1 MRRWVLALALLLTGG
16 LAGAQEASE
25 SDKDFLTGLLEG
37 QLSGAG
43 RTVTI
48 YGFAGALSS
57 RATFD
62 RLAIADA
69 EGVWLTIEDGAIQW
83 NRSALLSGR
92 VEIAEL
98 SAARIDLIRSPKSED
113 TTAEARSFKLPEL
126 PVSVSI
132 GALSAADLRIG
143 AAVLGEEARVSV
155 TGQGQIANGEGT
167 GALALRRIDGRTGD
181 MTLQAAYSNAEE
193 TGTIDLLVKEGEG
206 GIAARMLDLPG
217 LPSLQLALHGSGGAA
232 DFRSDLVLSTD
243 GVSRFSGTIETKSP
257 PNAKGVRSFA
267 ARLQGDIS
275 PLLQPD
281 YRPFFAGETRVEADG
296 ETLLNG
302 EKRLSRLVVES
313 AGTDLSGR
321 LNLSADNLPLAAA
334 LTVRLGLPD
343 SAPLQL
349 PGSETT
355 VKNGVLK
362 LRYNA
367 AAGESWALD
376 GALEGLATGAV
387 TVGSIT
393 LDGRGTLSGV
403 AAEATGAAQ
412 LDGHIKLDAT
422 AVALSDPALAAAL
435 GDRLSGAFDLRWQEG
450 APLRLTKLDLRA
462 GDMTVKGDVDL
473 VTDGLDLAADGR
485 LSLMVPDMARFSA
498 LAGRQLGG
506 KADLTVA
513 GNANLLSRAFDMQ
526 ATANGQDLSVDQ
538 PMANRLLAGR
548 STIEVDARRDE
559 TGIALEDFRVSAA
572 NLRLSAQGYLDSK
585 ETGLRA
591 ELDFPDLS
599 VLGPGFSG
607 ALAAEADL
615 SGPNGSR
622 RLRLTGT
629 ADGLVPGSPTL
640 APLFAGRTAIS
651 AEAVEREDGF
661 ALAKLTS
668 DGTLLSADLAETE
681 SGRYAVKA
689 RLADVA
695 ALAPG
700 LAGPLDAAGTAALR
714 GGRVTLDLS
723 LTGPGAMRGHVTGG
737 IATDLSDSD
746 LSLTGQAQLAL
757 LNRFIAP
764 RSIDGGV
771 AFDLAMRGAPGLSA
785 LSGRITASGARLSS
799 PADNLAL
806 EGIALSGAVSGG
818 HAVVTGSGTVRGGG
832 GFSVKGDLA
841 LSPDAASHLAVA
853 LDNVTFSDPSLY
865 SSRLSADLTLDGP
878 LGGGAVIGGRV
889 VVHESEIRLSSALS
903 SVTADLDVRHVNGSA
918 DTRASRRRAGM
929 DRRTAGPGG
938 GSAGPVYGLDLTISA
953 PARIFVR
960 GLGLEAEMG
969 GSLLLGGTTAAVIPA
984 GQFELIRGR
993 LTILGKRFVLDR
1005 GIVQLLGSFIPY
1017 VEFTALSDSFGAT
1030 TTILLEGPANKPEI
1044 HFTSTSGLQEEEVLS
1059 ELLFGNSIS
1068 KISTFQLLQLADAIA
1083 TLTGRTDES
1092 VVVKLR
1098 KSIGLDDLDITADE
1112 DGKAAVKAGKYLSDK
1127 TYSEISIGQDGK
1139 SKVEI
1144 EIDLNRDLTL
1154 KGAVGTDGQTGVGVF
1169 FTKDY

>member
-1 MRRWVLALALLLTGG
+1 MRRWFLALMFLMTGAV
-16 LAGAQEASE
+16 AGAQE

-48 YGFAGALSS
+48 DGFAGALSS
-57 RATFD
+57 RATFE
-62 RLAIADA
+62 RLTIADA
-69 EGVWLTIEDGAIQW
+69 DGVWLSIEDGAIQW

-98 SAARIDLIRSPKSED
+98 SAARIDLIRSPKGEG

-167 GALALRRIDGRTGD
+167 GALTLHRIDGRAGD
-181 MTLQAAYSNAEE
+181 LTLQAAYSNAEE

-232 DFRSDLVLSTD
+232 DFRSDLVLSTA
-243 GVSRFSGTIETKSP
+243 GVSRFSGNIETKSP
-257 PNAKGVRSFA
+257 PEAKGARSFA

-275 PLLQPD
+275 PLLQTE

-296 ETLLNG
+296 MTLPSG
-302 EKRLSRLVVES
+302 EKTLSRVIIES
-313 AGTDLSGR
+313 AGTGVSGR
-321 LNLSADNLPLAAA
+321 LNLSAENLPLAAV

-343 SAPLQL
+343 NRPMQL
-349 PGSETT
+349 PGSEAT
-355 VKNGVLK
+355 VRNGVLK
-362 LRYNA
+362 LRYDA
-367 AAGESWALD
+367 AAGERWALT
-376 GALEGLATGAV
+376 GLLEGLVTDAV
-387 TVGSIT
+387 GVGSVT
-393 LDGRGTLSGV
+393 LEGRGTLSDV
-403 AAEATGAAQ
+403 AADATGAAR
-412 LDGHIKLDAT
+412 LDGHITLDAT
-422 AVALSDPALAAAL
+422 DLAPADPALAQPL
-435 GDRLSGAFDLRWQEG
+435 GDRLSGAFDLGWQQG
-450 APLRLTKLDLRA
+450 APLRLTGLDLRA
-462 GDMTVKGDVDL
+462 GDMAVRGDL
-473 VTDGLDLAADGR
+473 ELATEGLDIAAGGK
-485 LSLMVPDMARFSA
+485 LSLAVADMARFSA

-506 KADLTVA
+506 TADLTVE
-513 GNANLLSRAFDMQ
+513 GRANLLSRAFDAR
-526 ATANGQDLSVDQ
+526 ATATGQNLSLDQ
-538 PMANRLLAGR
+538 PMADRLLAGQSVISVTAQR
-548 STIEVDARRDE
+548 NEA
-559 TGIALEDFRVSAA
+559 GITLEDLQVTAA
-572 NLRLSAQGYLDSK
+572 NLRLSAQGRLDSR

-599 VLGPGFSG
+599 VLGPGFAG

-629 ADGLVPGSPTL
+629 ADGLVPGSPSL
-640 APLFAGRTAIS
+640 APLFAGRTS
-651 AEAVEREDGF
+651 VMAEAVETGGGF
-661 ALAKLTS
+661 APAKLTLNS
-668 DGTLLSADLAETE
+668 ALLSADLAETDPGQY
-681 SGRYAVKA
+681 SVTA
-689 RLADVA
+689 RIADVA

-700 LAGPLDAAGTAALR
+700 LSGPLDTTGTASLRDGEVALDLGLAGPGGMR
-714 GGRVTLDLS
+714 GRVA
-723 LTGPGAMRGHVTGG
+723 GA
-737 IATDLSDSD
+737 IAADLSDSD

-764 RSIDGGV
+764 RSIDGRV
-771 AFDLAMRGAPGLSA
+771 AFDLALRGTPGLAA
-785 LSGRITASGARLSS
+785 LSGRVSTSGARLSS

-806 EGIALSGAVSGG
+806 EGISLAAELAGG
-818 HAVVTGSGTVRGGG
+818 SAAVTGSGTVRGGG
-832 GFSVKGDLA
+832 QFSLGGDLA
-841 LSPDAASHLAVA
+841 LLPEAASHLTLA
-853 LDNVTFSDPSLY
+853 LDSVTFSDPALFSA
-865 SSRLSADLTLDGP
+865 RLSAGLTLDGP

-889 VVHESEIRLSSALS
+889 DVHESEIRLSPALS
-903 SVTADLDVRHVNGSA
+903 SVTADLDVRHVNDSA
-918 DTRASRRRAGM
+918 EVRASRRRAGL
-929 DRRTAGPGG
+929 DRRSSGSGGPSG
-938 GSAGPVYGLDLTISA
+938 GPVYGLDLTIAA

-969 GSLLLGGTTAAVIPA
+969 GSLRLGGTTAAVIPS

-993 LTILGKRFVLDR
+993 LSILGKRFVLDR

-1017 VEFTALSDSFGAT
+1017 VEFTALADTFGST
-1030 TTILLEGPANKPEI
+1030 TTILLEGPANRPEI
-1044 HFTSTSGLQEEEVLS
+1044 HFASTSGLPEEEVLS

-1127 TYSEISIGQDGK
+1127 TYSEVSIGQEGK
-1139 SKVEI
+1139 SKVEV
-1144 EIDLNRDLTL
+1144 EIDLSRDLTL
-1154 KGAVGTDGQTGVGVF
+1154 KGSVGTDGQTGLGVF

>member
-1 MRRWVLALALLLTGG
+1 MRRWFLALALLLTGG
-16 LAGAQEASE
+16 LAGAQEATE

-43 RTVTI
+43 RTVAI
-48 YGFAGALSS
+48 DGFAGALSS

-62 RLAIADA
+62 RLTIADA
-69 EGVWLTIEDGAIQW
+69 EGVWLSIEDGAIQW

-92 VEIAEL
+92 IEIAEL
-98 SAARIDLIRSPKSED
+98 SAQRIDLIRSPKGED
-113 TTAEARSFKLPEL
+113 RTVEARSFKLPEL

-155 TGQGQIANGEGT
+155 TGSGQIANGQGQ
-167 GALALRRIDGRTGD
+167 GALTLHRIDGRAGD
-181 MTLQAAYSNAEE
+181 LTLQAAYSNAEE

-206 GIAARMLDLPG
+206 GIAARALDLPG

-232 DFRSDLVLSTD
+232 EFRSDLVLSTD
-243 GVSRFSGTIETKSP
+243 GVSRFSGTIETKAP
-257 PNAKGVRSFA
+257 PETGGARRFA

-296 ETLLNG
+296 TTLPTG
-302 EKRLSRLVVES
+302 EKALSRLIVES

-321 LNLSADNLPLAAA
+321 LNLSADNLPLAAV

-349 PGSETT
+349 PGSDAT
-355 VKNGVLK
+355 VRNGVLK
-362 LRYNA
+362 VRYDA

-376 GALEGLATGAV
+376 GTLDGLATGAV

-393 LDGRGTLSGV
+393 LDGQGTVS
-403 AAEATGAAQ
+403 GAAR
-412 LDGHIKLDAT
+412 LDGHITLDAA
-422 AVALSDPALAAAL
+422 AVALSDPALAQAL
-435 GDRLSGAFDLRWQEG
+435 GDRLSGAFDLGWQAG
-450 APLRLTKLDLRA
+450 APLRLTGLDLRA
-462 GDMTVKGDVDL
+462 GDMAVGGDLDVR
-473 VTDGLDLAADGR
+473 TEGLDLAASGT
-485 LSLMVPDMARFSA
+485 LSLAVPDVARFSA
-498 LAGRQLGG
+498 IAGRQLGG
-506 KADLTVA
+506 RADVTIA
-513 GNANLLSRAFDMQ
+513 GSANLLSRAFDARAA
-526 ATANGQDLSVDQ
+526 ATGQGLTLDQ
-538 PMANRLLAGR
+538 PMADRLLAGQ
-548 STIEVDARRDE
+548 SVIEVKARRDE
-559 TGIALEDFRVSAA
+559 TGITLDDMKLVAA
-572 NLRLSAQGYLDSK
+572 NLRLSAQGRLDSK
-585 ETGLRA
+585 QTDLRA
-591 ELDFPDLS
+591 DLDFPDLS
-599 VLGPGFSG
+599 VLGSGFAG

-629 ADGLVPGSPTL
+629 ADGLVPGSPSL
-640 APLFAGRTAIS
+640 APLFTGRTAV
-651 AEAVEREDGF
+651 AADAVERDEGF
-661 ALAKLTS
+661 ALARLTAN
-668 DGTLLSADLAETE
+668 GALLSADLAETDP
-681 SGRYAVKA
+681 GHYAVEA

-695 ALAPG
+695 VLAPG
-700 LAGPLDAAGTAALR
+700 LSGPLGATGTASLSADAVNVDLGLAGPAG
-714 GGRVTLDLS
+714 
-723 LTGPGAMRGHVTGG
+723 MRGTLAGG
-737 IATDLSDSD
+737 VATDLSDSD
-746 LSLTGQAQLAL
+746 LTLTGQGELAL
-757 LNRFIAP
+757 LNGFIAP
-764 RSIDGGV
+764 RRIEGGL

-785 LSGRITASGARLSS
+785 LSGRLTANGARFSS

-806 EGIALSGAVSGG
+806 EGIALAGQLSGG
-818 HAVVTGSGTVRGGG
+818 SAAVTGGGTVRGGG
-832 GFSVKGDLA
+832 RFSVDGDLA
-841 LSPDAASHLAVA
+841 LSPDAASHLALG
-853 LDNVTFSDPSLY
+853 LDNIALGDPALY
-865 SSRLSADLTLDGP
+865 SARLSADLSLDGP
-878 LGGGAVIGGRV
+878 LGGGAVIGGTV
-889 VVHESEIRLSSALS
+889 NVHESEIRLSSELS
-903 SVTADLDVRHVNGSA
+903 SVAADLDVRHVNDRA
-918 DTRASRRRAGM
+918 EVRASRRRAGL
-929 DRRTAGPGG
+929 DQRSPGPGG
-938 GSAGPVYGLDLTISA
+938 RSGGPVYGLDLTVSA

-969 GSLLLGGTTAAVIPA
+969 GSLRLGGTTAAVTPS

-993 LTILGKRFVLDR
+993 LSILGKRFVLDR

-1017 VEFTALSDSFGAT
+1017 VEFTALADAFGST

-1044 HFTSTSGLQEEEVLS
+1044 HFTSTSGLPEEEVLS

-1098 KSIGLDDLDITADE
+1098 KSVGLDDLDITADE

-1127 TYSEISIGQDGK
+1127 TYSEVSVGQDGK
-1139 SKVEI
+1139 SRVEVD
-1144 EIDLNRDLTL
+1144 IDLSRDLML
-1154 KGAVGTDGQTGVGVF
+1154 KGTVGTDGQTGVGVF